1 MSDFLRS
8 GLPQEASEVKINT
21 ISSSSGYFPI
31 RTKDRTDIFDWDS
44 VLGHVVKTS
53 YRKVLKTDDLDEFKS
68 MCETSFL
75 AKLDEGEFWNV
86 LERMYFKGDEL
97 YKIAP
102 EFLLF
107 KIKKQAGSS
116 PNARLGNMFA
126 SLLDSFFFED
136 KPSTKLNFIEQQLF
150 NELNKN
156 LSSQADNK
164 KAKKGVNEA
173 PYLPFM
179 AAHFQNDLRFLGRRP
194 KYLLSVFK
202 EFLKLYS
209 HLYTAQL
216 ALNLRDWRSG
226 EPQPKPNY
234 FILDSEKASDER
246 SLIKA
251 HGHSQLFK
259 ALSSVFPY
267 IAMNDS
273 LQSPDARTQPLWA
286 LAQDCA
292 DNPGS
297 AEILNRYALAF
308 KENRDLNIELQQS
321 DDPLDALSDLLKLA
335 AGQFARGETRHEI
348 NIQYVRSIESELCSH
363 FVQRRGRAGQ
373 VLVFNQDY
381 LILLTNLAIGED
393 DKLRF
398 HELIKAFESRGV
410 FFDKQS
416 QQVLIEFYERIGN
429 VERMSDSGDAVYVSK
444 TI

>member
-1 MSDFLRS
+1 MSDLLKS
-8 GLPQEASEVKINT
+8 GLPQEASEVKVNT
-21 ISSSSGYFPI
+21 ISSNSGYFPI

-53 YRKVLKTDDLDEFKS
+53 YRKSLSIDGLEDFKIK
-68 MCETSFL
+68 CEKSFL
-75 AKLDEGEFWNV
+75 EKLDEHELWPV
-86 LERMYFKGDEL
+86 LEQMYFEGDEL

-107 KIKKQAGSS
+107 KTQQQSGST

-126 SLLDSFFFED
+126 SLLDTFFFED
-136 KPSTKLNFIEQQLF
+136 KPATKLNFLEQQLF
-150 NELNKN
+150 DELNNN
-156 LSSQADNK
+156 LSSKADK

-179 AAHFQNDLRFLGRRP
+179 ATHFQEDLRFLGRRP

-216 ALNLRDWRSG
+216 ALNIRDWRSG

-259 ALSSVFPY
+259 ALGNVFPY

-273 LQSPDARTQPLWA
+273 LQSSDKKTQPLWA
-286 LAQDCA
+286 LAQDIA
-292 DNPGS
+292 GNVGS
-297 AEILNRYALAF
+297 AEILNRYAAAF
-308 KENRDLNIELQQS
+308 KENRKLDITLTQNS
-321 DDPLDALSDLLKLA
+321 DPLDALSDLLKLA
-335 AGQFARGETRHEI
+335 TGQFARGESRHEI
-348 NIQYVRSIESELCSH
+348 NTQYVRSIESELCSH

-381 LILLTNLAIGED
+381 LILLTNLAIGEKE
-393 DKLRF
+393 KLRF

-410 FFDKQS
+410 FFDKQT

>member
-1 MSDFLRS
+1 MSDLLKS
-8 GLPQEASEVKINT
+8 GLPQEASEVKNNT
-21 ISSSSGYFPI
+21 ISSTSGYFPI

-53 YRKVLKTDDLDEFKS
+53 YRKSLKTDDLDEFKS
-68 MCETSFL
+68 MCEASFL
-75 AKLDEGEFWNV
+75 DKLDESEFWPV
-86 LERMYFKGDEL
+86 LEQMYFEGDEL

-107 KIKKQAGSS
+107 KTQKQSGST

-126 SLLDSFFFED
+126 SLLDTFFFAD
-136 KPSTKLNFIEQQLF
+136 KPATKLNFLEQQLF
-150 NELNKN
+150 DELNKN
-156 LSSQADNK
+156 LISQADK

-179 AAHFQNDLRFLGRRP
+179 ATHFQEDLRFLGRRP

-259 ALSSVFPY
+259 ALGSVFPY

-273 LQSPDARTQPLWA
+273 LQSSENKTQPLWA
-286 LAQDCA
+286 LAQDIEG
-292 DNPGS
+292 NVGS
-297 AEILNRYALAF
+297 AELLNRYAAAF
-308 KENRDLNIELQQS
+308 KENRKLDIELAQS
-321 DDPLDALSDLLKLA
+321 SDPLDALSDLLKLA
-335 AGQFARGETRHEI
+335 AGQFARGESRHEI
-348 NIQYVRSIESELCSH
+348 NTQYVRSIESELCSH

-381 LILLTNLAIGED
+381 LILLTNLAIGEE

>member
-1 MSDFLRS
+1 MSDLLKS
-8 GLPQEASEVKINT
+8 GLPQEASEVKNNS
-21 ISSSSGYFPI
+21 ISSTSGYFPI

-53 YRKVLKTDDLDEFKS
+53 YRKSLKTDDLDEFKS
-68 MCETSFL
+68 KCEAAFL
-75 AKLDEGEFWNV
+75 DKLDESEFWPV
-86 LERMYFKGDEL
+86 LEQMYFQGNEL

-107 KIKKQAGSS
+107 KTQKQSGST

-126 SLLDSFFFED
+126 SLLDTFFFAD
-136 KPSTKLNFIEQQLF
+136 KPATKLNFLEQQLF
-150 NELNKN
+150 DELNNN
-156 LSSQADNK
+156 LISQADK
-164 KAKKGVNEA
+164 KAKKGLNEA

-179 AAHFQNDLRFLGRRP
+179 AAHFQDDLRFLGRRP

-251 HGHSQLFK
+251 HGHGQLFK
-259 ALSSVFPY
+259 ALASIFPY

-273 LQSPDARTQPLWA
+273 LQSSENKTQPLWA
-286 LAQDCA
+286 LAQDIA
-292 DNPGS
+292 GNTGS
-297 AEILNRYALAF
+297 AELLNRYAAAF
-308 KENRDLNIELQQS
+308 KENRKLDIELQQS
-321 DDPLDALSDLLKLA
+321 ADPLDALSDLLKLA

-348 NIQYVRSIESELCSH
+348 NTLYVRSIESELCSH
-363 FVQRRGRAGQ
+363 FIQRRGRAGQ

-381 LILLTNLAIGED
+381 LILLTNLAIGEQ